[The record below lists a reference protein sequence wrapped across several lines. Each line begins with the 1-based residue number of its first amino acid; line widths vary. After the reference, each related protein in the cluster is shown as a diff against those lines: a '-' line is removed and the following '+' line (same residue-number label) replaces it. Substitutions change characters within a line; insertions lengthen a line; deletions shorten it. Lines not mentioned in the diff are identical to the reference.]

1 MNKKVYVSNIEY
13 FKKHQNFD
21 YKNSYAY
28 IMGKKNSIDIDK
40 ERMMIK
46 KIKKLFSKNEMKK
59 LLGITVISIIISLSE
74 VVGLSTIVPF
84 MAIVTNQSIIS
95 ENKYFK
101 LIYNFFNFENTKNF
115 IFYFGITII
124 IIFLIKNILNIF
136 FNYILVSFSRNSYYQ
151 FTCKLMENYLKYP
164 YQNFIK
170 KNSNDLMKNIT
181 TEANLLVILI
191 QNFLMMLSEIC
202 VVFFI
207 YLVML
212 YVDLKITLFVT
223 VFMGINILLI
233 KHLILNKTKKW
244 GIERSKA
251 IEEYYQIIGST
262 FGNYKFIKLQ
272 SNDEKIMNNFQN
284 SCNKYI
290 KVDKKYMSSQPVP
303 RLILEFLGFSIV
315 VVLIIFSVMMYDE
328 NGLAKIMPVIS
339 IFFIGLYRILPSVN
353 RIITYYQTIL
363 FYRKSLDI
371 IVDELESEV
380 ENIENQPIEF
390 NRNIELENI
399 YFEFEKG
406 KEVLKNINLNIF
418 KGEKLAFVGESGSG
432 KTTLV
437 DLITG
442 LYKPKNGNVYLDTV
456 KLEDKNIGYWRQNIG
471 YIPQEV
477 YLFDGTI
484 ADNVVFNREY
494 NEERLIESLKK
505 SRIWEFLKKKEGIK
519 TIVGDRGIMLSG
531 GQKQRIAIARAL
543 YDDPEV
549 LVLDEATSA
558 LDSETEEEIMKE
570 IYDVSKD
577 RTLIIVAHRLTTL
590 KDCDRIFVINNGEV
604 ERVVKSIEE
613 L

>member
-1 MNKKVYVSNIEY
+1 ML
-13 FKKHQNFD
+13 
-21 YKNSYAY
+21 
-28 IMGKKNSIDIDK
+28 
-40 ERMMIK
+40 K
-46 KIKKLFSKNEMKK
+46 KIKKLFSKNEIKK
-59 LLGITVISIIISLSE
+59 LIGITIFSIIISLSE

-84 MAIVTNQSIIS
+84 MAMVTNQNIIF
-95 ENKYFK
+95 ENKYLK
-101 LIYNFFNFENTKNF
+101 LPYKFLNFENTKNF

-136 FNYILVSFSRNSYYQ
+136 FNYILVSFSQNSYYQ

-164 YQNFIK
+164 YQNFVK

-181 TEANLLVILI
+181 SEANMLVNLI
-191 QNFLMMLSEIC
+191 QSLLMLISEIC
-202 VVFFI
+202 IVFFI

-223 VFMGINILLI
+223 VFMGVNILLI
-233 KHLILNKTKKW
+233 KCLILNKTKKW
-244 GIERSKA
+244 GTERSKA

-272 SNDEKIMNNFQN
+272 SNDKKIMNNFQN

-290 KVDKKYMSSQPVP
+290 KVDKKYMSSQPIP

-315 VVLIIFSVMMYDE
+315 VGLIIFSVMMYDE

-353 RIITYYQTIL
+353 RCIYYYQTIL

-390 NRNIELENI
+390 NKKIELKNI
-399 YFEFEKG
+399 WFEFEKG

-418 KGEKLAFVGESGSG
+418 KGEKVAFVGESGSG

-442 LYKPKNGNVYLDTV
+442 LYKPKSGKVYLDDI
-456 KLEDKNIGYWRQNIG
+456 KLEDKNIGYWRQSIG

-484 ADNVVFNREY
+484 ADNVIFDREY
-494 NEERLIESLKK
+494 NEKKLIESLKK
-505 SRIWEFLKKKEGIK
+505 ARIWEFLKKKEGIK

-543 YDDPEV
+543 YDNPEV

-558 LDSETEEEIMKE
+558 LDNETEEEIMKE

-590 KDCDRIFVINNGEV
+590 KDCDRIFVISNGEV
-604 ERVVKSIEE
+604 ERIVKSVEE

>member
-1 MNKKVYVSNIEY
+1 M
-13 FKKHQNFD
+13 F
-21 YKNSYAY
+21 
-28 IMGKKNSIDIDK
+28 
-40 ERMMIK
+40 K
-46 KIKKLFSKNEMKK
+46 KIKKLFSKEEIKK
-59 LLGITVISIIISLSE
+59 LLGITVFSIIISLSE

-84 MAIVTNQSIIS
+84 MAMVTNQNIIF
-95 ENKYFK
+95 ENRYLK
-101 LIYNFFNFENTKNF
+101 LIYNFFNFESTKNF
-115 IFYFGITII
+115 IFYFGITIV

-136 FNYILVSFSRNSYYQ
+136 FNYVLVSFTRNNYYK
-151 FTCKLMENYLKYP
+151 FTNRLMNNYLKYP
-164 YQNFIK
+164 YQNFVK

-181 TEANLLVILI
+181 TETNMLVNLI
-191 QNFLMMLSEIC
+191 QSLLMLISEIC
-202 VVFFI
+202 IAFFI

-212 YVDLKITLFVT
+212 YVCLKITLFVT
-223 VFMGINILLI
+223 VFMGENIFHI
-233 KHLILNKTKKW
+233 RNLILNKTKKW
-244 GIERSKA
+244 GVERSKA

-315 VVLIIFSVMMYDE
+315 VVLIIFSVMIYDE
-328 NGLAKIMPVIS
+328 NGLAKIMPIIS

-353 RIITYYQTIL
+353 RIINNYQTIL
-363 FYRKSLDI
+363 FYRKSLDTV
-371 IVDELESEV
+371 VDELESEI
-380 ENIENQPIEF
+380 ENIENNSIEF
-390 NRNIELENI
+390 NKKIELKDI
-399 YFEFEKG
+399 CFEFEKG

-418 KGEKLAFVGESGSG
+418 KGEKVAFVGESGSG

-442 LYKPKNGNVYLDTV
+442 LYKPKNGNVYLDDI
-456 KLEDKNIGYWRQNIG
+456 KLEDKNIGYWRQSIG

-505 SRIWEFLKKKEGIK
+505 ARIWEFLKKKEGIK
-519 TIVGDRGIMLSG
+519 TIVGDRGIILSG

-543 YDDPEV
+543 YDNPEV

-558 LDSETEEEIMKE
+558 LDNETEEEIMKE
-570 IYDVSKD
+570 IYNVSKD

-604 ERVVKSIEE
+604 ERMVKSVDE

>member
-1 MNKKVYVSNIEY
+1 MLKKL
-13 FKKHQNFD
+13 
-21 YKNSYAY
+21 
-28 IMGKKNSIDIDK
+28 
-40 ERMMIK
+40 R
-46 KIKKLFSKNEMKK
+46 KLFSRNEIKK
-59 LLGITVISIIISLSE
+59 LLGITVFSIIISLSE
-74 VVGLSTIVPF
+74 VVGLSTVVPF
-84 MAIVTNQSIIS
+84 MAMVTNQNIIF
-95 ENKYFK
+95 ENKYLK
-101 LIYNFFNFENTKNF
+101 LIYNFFNFESTKNF
-115 IFYFGITII
+115 IFYFGIIII

-181 TEANLLVILI
+181 TEANFLVALI

-223 VFMGINILLI
+223 VFMGINIFLI
-233 KHLILNKTKKW
+233 KYLILNKIKKW
-244 GIERSKA
+244 GVERSKS
-251 IEEYYQIIGST
+251 IEKYYQIIGST

-290 KVDKKYMSSQPVP
+290 KVDKKYMSSQPIP

-315 VVLIIFSVMMYDE
+315 VILIIFSVMMYDE

-353 RIITYYQTIL
+353 RIINNYQTIL
-363 FYRKSLDI
+363 FYRKSLDT

-380 ENIENQPIEF
+380 ENIENNSIEF
-390 NRNIELENI
+390 NKKIELKDI
-399 YFEFEKG
+399 CFEFEEG
-406 KEVLKNINLNIF
+406 KEVLKNISLSIF
-418 KGEKLAFVGESGSG
+418 KGEKVAFVGESGSG

-442 LYKPKNGNVYLDTV
+442 LYKPKNGSIYLDNI
-456 KLEDKNIGYWRQNIG
+456 KLEDKNIGYWRQSIG

-494 NEERLIESLKK
+494 NEEKLIESLKK
-505 SRIWEFLKKKEGIK
+505 ARIWEFLNKKEGIK

-543 YDDPEV
+543 YDDPDI

-558 LDSETEEEIMKE
+558 LDNETEEEIMKE

-577 RTLIIVAHRLTTL
+577 RTLIIIAHRLTTL
-590 KDCDRIFVINNGEV
+590 KDCDRIFVINNGGI
-604 ERVVKSIEE
+604 ERIVKSVKE

>member
-1 MNKKVYVSNIEY
+1 
-13 FKKHQNFD
+13 
-21 YKNSYAY
+21 
-28 IMGKKNSIDIDK
+28 
-40 ERMMIK
+40 MIK

-59 LLGITVISIIISLSE
+59 LLGITVFSIIISLSE

-84 MAIVTNQSIIS
+84 MAMVTNRNIIF
-95 ENKYFK
+95 ENKYLK
-101 LIYNFFNFENTKNF
+101 VIYTFFNFESTKNF
-115 IFYFGITII
+115 IFYFGITIV
-124 IIFLIKNILNIF
+124 IIFLLKNILNIF

-151 FTCKLMENYLKYP
+151 FTCKMMENYLKYP
-164 YQNFIK
+164 YQNFVK

-212 YVDLKITLFVT
+212 YVDSKITLFVT

-233 KHLILNKTKKW
+233 KYLILNKTKKW
-244 GIERSKA
+244 GVERSKA

-272 SNDEKIMNNFQN
+272 SDDEKIMNNFQD

-315 VVLIIFSVMMYDE
+315 VVLIVFSVMMYDE

-353 RIITYYQTIL
+353 RIINNYQTIL
-363 FYRKSLDI
+363 FYRKSLDTV
-371 IVDELESEV
+371 VDELESEI
-380 ENIENQPIEF
+380 ENIENNPIEF
-390 NRNIELENI
+390 NKKIELKNI
-399 YFEFEKG
+399 CFEFEKG
-406 KEVLKNINLNIF
+406 KEVLRNISLNIF
-418 KGEKLAFVGESGSG
+418 KGEKVAFVGESGSG

-442 LYKPKNGNVYLDTV
+442 LYKPKNGSMYLDNI
-456 KLEDKNIGYWRQNIG
+456 KLADKNIGYWRQNIG

-484 ADNVVFNREY
+484 EDNVVFNREY
-494 NEERLIESLKK
+494 SEDKLIESLKK
-505 SRIWEFLKKKEGIK
+505 AKIWEFLKRKEGIK

-543 YDDPEV
+543 YDNPEV

-558 LDSETEEEIMKE
+558 LDNETEEEIMKE

-590 KDCDRIFVINNGEV
+590 KDCDRIFVISNGEV
-604 ERVVKSIEE
+604 ERIVKSVEE

>member
-1 MNKKVYVSNIEY
+1 MK
-13 FKKHQNFD
+13 
-21 YKNSYAY
+21 YKL
-28 IMGKKNSIDIDK
+28 
-40 ERMMIK
+40 IK
-46 KIKKLFSKNEMKK
+46 QLEKLFSKNEMKK
-59 LLGITVISIIISLSE
+59 LLGITVFSIIISLSE

-84 MAIVTNQSIIS
+84 MAMVINQNIIF
-95 ENKYFK
+95 ENRYLK
-101 LIYNFFNFENTKNF
+101 LIYNFFSFENTKNF
-115 IFYFGITII
+115 IIYFGITIV

-136 FNYILVSFSRNSYYQ
+136 FNCILVSFSRNSYYQ

-181 TEANLLVILI
+181 TEANMLVTLI
-191 QNFLMMLSEIC
+191 QNLLMLISEVC

-233 KHLILNKTKKW
+233 KYLILNKTKKW
-244 GIERSKA
+244 GVERSKA
-251 IEEYYQIIGST
+251 IEEYYKIIGST

-272 SNDEKIMNNFQN
+272 SNDDKIMNNFQN

-315 VVLIIFSVMMYDE
+315 VVLIIFSVMIYDE

-353 RIITYYQTIL
+353 RIIMYYQTIL
-363 FYRKSLDI
+363 FYRKSLDTV
-371 IVDELESEV
+371 VDELESEI
-380 ENIENQPIEF
+380 ENIENNPIEF
-390 NRNIELENI
+390 KRNIELKNI
-399 YFEFEKG
+399 CFEFEKG
-406 KEVLKNINLNIF
+406 KEVLRNINLNIF
-418 KGEKLAFVGESGSG
+418 KGEKIAFVGESGSG

-442 LYKPKNGNVYLDTV
+442 LYKPKNGNVYLDDI
-456 KLEDKNIGYWRQNIG
+456 KLEDKNIGYLRQSIG

-484 ADNVVFNREY
+484 EDNVVFNREY
-494 NEERLIESLKK
+494 DEEKLIESLKK
-505 SRIWEFLKKKEGIK
+505 ARIWEFLKKKEGIK

-543 YDDPEV
+543 YDNPEV

-558 LDSETEEEIMKE
+558 LDNETEEGIMKE

-590 KDCDRIFVINNGEV
+590 KECDRIFVISNGEV
-604 ERVVKSIEE
+604 ERIVKSLKE

>member
-1 MNKKVYVSNIEY
+1 ML
-13 FKKHQNFD
+13 
-21 YKNSYAY
+21 
-28 IMGKKNSIDIDK
+28 
-40 ERMMIK
+40 K
-46 KIKKLFSKNEMKK
+46 KIKKLFTKNEMKK
-59 LLGITVISIIISLSE
+59 LLGITVFSIIISLSE

-84 MAIVTNQSIIS
+84 MAMVTNQNIIF
-95 ENKYFK
+95 ENKYLK
-101 LIYNFFNFENTKNF
+101 LIYNFFRFESTKNF
-115 IFYFGITII
+115 IFYFGITIV
-124 IIFLIKNILNIF
+124 IIFLLKNILNIF
-136 FNYILVSFSRNSYYQ
+136 FYYILVSFSRNSYYQ

-164 YQNFIK
+164 YQNFVK
-170 KNSNDLMKNIT
+170 KNSNDLIKNIT
-181 TEANLLVILI
+181 TEANLLVLLV

-233 KHLILNKTKKW
+233 KYLILNKTKKW

-303 RLILEFLGFSIV
+303 RLILEFFGFSIV

-353 RIITYYQTIL
+353 RIIMYYQTIL

-380 ENIENQPIEF
+380 ENIENNPIEF
-390 NRNIELENI
+390 NKKIKFKNIC
-399 YFEFEKG
+399 FEFEKE

-418 KGEKLAFVGESGSG
+418 KGEKVAFVGESGSG

-442 LYKPKNGNVYLDTV
+442 LYKPKNGDVYLDDI
-456 KLEDKNIGYWRQNIG
+456 KLEDKNISYWRQSIG

-494 NEERLIESLKK
+494 NEEKLIESLKK
-505 SRIWEFLKKKEGIK
+505 ARIWEFLKKKEGIE

-570 IYDVSKD
+570 IYDVSED

-604 ERVVKSIEE
+604 ERIVKSVEE

>member
-1 MNKKVYVSNIEY
+1 M
-13 FKKHQNFD
+13 F
-21 YKNSYAY
+21 
-28 IMGKKNSIDIDK
+28 
-40 ERMMIK
+40 K
-46 KIKKLFSKNEMKK
+46 KIKKLFSKEEIKK
-59 LLGITVISIIISLSE
+59 LLGITVFSIIISLSE

-84 MAIVTNQSIIS
+84 MAMVTNQNIIF
-95 ENKYFK
+95 ENKYLK
-101 LIYNFFNFENTKNF
+101 VIYNFFNFESTKNF
-115 IFYFGITII
+115 IFYFGITIV

-136 FNYILVSFSRNSYYQ
+136 FNYVLVSFTRNNYYK
-151 FTCKLMENYLKYP
+151 FTNRLMNNYLKYS
-164 YQNFIK
+164 YQNFVK
-170 KNSNDLMKNIT
+170 KNSNDLIKNIT
-181 TEANLLVILI
+181 IEANWVVVLI
-191 QNFLMMLSEIC
+191 QNCLMMVSEIC
-202 VVFFI
+202 VVVFI
-207 YLVML
+207 YIVML
-212 YVDLKITLFVT
+212 YVDLKITLFVSI
-223 VFMGINILLI
+223 FMGINILLI
-233 KHLILNKTKKW
+233 KYFLINKVKKW
-244 GIERSKA
+244 GKDRFDA
-251 IEEYYQIIGST
+251 TQEYYQIIGST

-272 SNDEKIMNNFQN
+272 SDDKSILNNFKT
-284 SCNKYI
+284 SCKKYTE
-290 KVDKKYMSSQPVP
+290 VDKKYTFVQPVP

-339 IFFIGLYRILPSVN
+339 VFFIGLYRILPSVN
-353 RIITYYQTIL
+353 RIINYYQVVV
-363 FYRKSLDI
+363 FYKKSLDI
-371 IVDELESEV
+371 IAEELESEV
-380 ENIENQPIEF
+380 ENIENNPIEL
-390 NRNIELENI
+390 NKKIELKNI
-399 YFEFEKG
+399 CFEFEEG

-418 KGEKLAFVGESGSG
+418 KGEKVAFVGESGSG

-442 LYKPKNGNVYLDTV
+442 LYKPKNGNIYLDNI
-456 KLEDKNIGYWRQNIG
+456 KLEDKNIGYWRQSIG

-505 SRIWEFLKKKEGIK
+505 ARIWEFLKKKEGIK

-543 YDDPEV
+543 YDNPEV

-590 KDCDRIFVINNGEV
+590 KDCDRIFVINNGGI
-604 ERVVKSIEE
+604 ERIVKSVKE

>member
-1 MNKKVYVSNIEY
+1 M
-13 FKKHQNFD
+13 F
-21 YKNSYAY
+21 
-28 IMGKKNSIDIDK
+28 
-40 ERMMIK
+40 K
-46 KIKKLFSKNEMKK
+46 KIKKLFSKNEIKK
-59 LLGITVISIIISLSE
+59 LLGITVFSIIISLSE

-84 MAIVTNQSIIS
+84 MAMVTNQNIIF
-95 ENKYFK
+95 ENKYLK
-101 LIYNFFNFENTKNF
+101 LIYNFFSFESTKNF
-115 IFYFGITII
+115 IFYFGITIV

-164 YQNFIK
+164 YQNFVK
-170 KNSNDLMKNIT
+170 KNSNNLMKNIT
-181 TEANLLVILI
+181 SEVNMLVNLI
-191 QNFLMMLSEIC
+191 QSLLMLISEIC
-202 VVFFI
+202 IVFFI

-212 YVDLKITLFVT
+212 YVDLKITLFVSI
-223 VFMGINILLI
+223 FMGVNILLI

-244 GIERSKA
+244 GVERSKA

-272 SNDEKIMNNFQN
+272 SKDEKIMNNFQN

-290 KVDKKYMSSQPVP
+290 KVDKKYMSSQPIP

-353 RIITYYQTIL
+353 RIINNYQTIL

-371 IVDELESEV
+371 IVDELESKV
-380 ENIENQPIEF
+380 ENIENNSIEF
-390 NRNIELENI
+390 NKKIELKNI
-399 YFEFEKG
+399 FFEFAKE

-418 KGEKLAFVGESGSG
+418 KGEKVAFVGESGSG

-442 LYKPKNGNVYLDTV
+442 LYKPKNGNIYLDNI
-456 KLEDKNIGYWRQNIG
+456 KLEDKNIGYWRQSIG

-494 NEERLIESLKK
+494 NEERLLNSLKK
-505 SRIWEFLKKKEGIK
+505 ARIWEFLKKKEGIK

-543 YDDPEV
+543 YDNPEV

-558 LDSETEEEIMKE
+558 LDNETEEEIMKE
-570 IYDVSKD
+570 IYNVSKD

-590 KDCDRIFVINNGEV
+590 KDCDRIFVINNGEI
-604 ERVVKSIEE
+604 EKIVKSVEE

>member
-1 MNKKVYVSNIEY
+1 MN
-13 FKKHQNFD
+13 
-21 YKNSYAY
+21 
-28 IMGKKNSIDIDK
+28 
-40 ERMMIK
+40 
-46 KIKKLFSKNEMKK
+46 
-59 LLGITVISIIISLSE
+59 
-74 VVGLSTIVPF
+74 
-84 MAIVTNQSIIS
+84 
-95 ENKYFK
+95 
-101 LIYNFFNFENTKNF
+101 
-115 IFYFGITII
+115 
-124 IIFLIKNILNIF
+124 
-136 FNYILVSFSRNSYYQ
+136 
-151 FTCKLMENYLKYP
+151 NYLKYS
-164 YQNFIK
+164 YQNFVK
-170 KNSNDLMKNIT
+170 KNSNDLIKNIT
-181 TEANLLVILI
+181 IEANWVVVLI
-191 QNFLMMLSEIC
+191 QNCLMMVSEIC
-202 VVFFI
+202 VVVFI
-207 YLVML
+207 YIVML
-212 YVDLKITLFVT
+212 YVDLKITLFVSI
-223 VFMGINILLI
+223 FMGINILLI
-233 KHLILNKTKKW
+233 KYFLINKVKKW
-244 GIERSKA
+244 GKDRFDA
-251 IEEYYQIIGST
+251 TQEYYQIIGST

-272 SNDEKIMNNFQN
+272 SDDKSILNNFKT
-284 SCNKYI
+284 SCKKYTE
-290 KVDKKYMSSQPVP
+290 VDKKYTFVQPVP

-339 IFFIGLYRILPSVN
+339 VFFIGLYRILPSVN
-353 RIITYYQTIL
+353 RIINYYQVVV
-363 FYRKSLDI
+363 FYKKSLDI
-371 IVDELESEV
+371 IAEELESEV
-380 ENIENQPIEF
+380 ENIENNPIEL
-390 NRNIELENI
+390 NKKIELKNI
-399 YFEFEKG
+399 CFEFEEG

-418 KGEKLAFVGESGSG
+418 KGEKVAFVGESGSG

-442 LYKPKNGNVYLDTV
+442 LYKPKNGNIYLDNI
-456 KLEDKNIGYWRQNIG
+456 KLEDKNIGYWRQSIG

-505 SRIWEFLKKKEGIK
+505 ARIWEFLNKKEGIK

-590 KDCDRIFVINNGEV
+590 KDCDRIFVINNGGI
-604 ERVVKSIEE
+604 ERIVKSVKE

>member
-1 MNKKVYVSNIEY
+1 ML
-13 FKKHQNFD
+13 
-21 YKNSYAY
+21 
-28 IMGKKNSIDIDK
+28 
-40 ERMMIK
+40 K
-46 KIKKLFSKNEMKK
+46 KIKKLFSKNEIKK
-59 LLGITVISIIISLSE
+59 LLGITVFSIIISLSE

-84 MAIVTNQSIIS
+84 MAMVTNQNIIF
-95 ENKYFK
+95 ENKYLK
-101 LIYNFFNFENTKNF
+101 LIYNFFSFESTKNF
-115 IFYFGITII
+115 IFYFGITIV

-136 FNYILVSFSRNSYYQ
+136 FNYVLVSFTRNNYYK
-151 FTCKLMENYLKYP
+151 FTNRLMNNYLKYP
-164 YQNFIK
+164 YQNFVK

-212 YVDLKITLFVT
+212 YVNLKITLFVT
-223 VFMGINILLI
+223 LFMGLNILLI
-233 KHLILNKTKKW
+233 KYLILNKTKKW
-244 GIERSKA
+244 GTERSKA

-272 SNDEKIMNNFQN
+272 SNDEKIINNFQN

-290 KVDKKYMSSQPVP
+290 KVDKKYMSSQPIP

-315 VVLIIFSVMMYDE
+315 VILIIFSVMMYDE

-353 RIITYYQTIL
+353 RIITYYQGIL
-363 FYRKSLDI
+363 FYRKSLDT
-371 IVDELESEV
+371 IVDELESEI
-380 ENIENQPIEF
+380 ENIENNPIEF
-390 NRNIELENI
+390 NKKIELKDI
-399 YFEFEKG
+399 CFEFEKG

-418 KGEKLAFVGESGSG
+418 KGEKVAFVGESGSG

-442 LYKPKNGNVYLDTV
+442 LYKPKNGNIYLDDI
-456 KLEDKNIGYWRQNIG
+456 KLEDKNIGYWRNSIG

-505 SRIWEFLKKKEGIK
+505 ARIWEFLKKKEGIK

-543 YDDPEV
+543 YDNPDI

-558 LDSETEEEIMKE
+558 LDNETEEEIMKE

-577 RTLIIVAHRLTTL
+577 RTLIIIAHRLTTL
-590 KDCDRIFVINNGEV
+590 KDCNRIFVINNGEI
-604 ERVVKSIEE
+604 ERTIKSVEE

>member
-1 MNKKVYVSNIEY
+1 M
-13 FKKHQNFD
+13 F
-21 YKNSYAY
+21 
-28 IMGKKNSIDIDK
+28 
-40 ERMMIK
+40 K
-46 KIKKLFSKNEMKK
+46 KIKNFFSKEEIKK
-59 LLGITVISIIISLSE
+59 LIGITVFSIIISLSE

-84 MAIVTNQSIIS
+84 MAMVTNQNIIF
-95 ENKYFK
+95 ENKYLK
-101 LIYNFFNFENTKNF
+101 VIYSFFNFESTKNF
-115 IFYFGITII
+115 IFYFGIAII

-136 FNYILVSFSRNSYYQ
+136 FNYILVSFSRNLYYQ
-151 FTCKLMENYLKYP
+151 FTCKLMKNYLKYP

-212 YVDLKITLFVT
+212 YVDSKITLFVT

-233 KHLILNKTKKW
+233 KYLILNKTKKW
-244 GIERSKA
+244 GTERSKA

-272 SNDEKIMNNFQN
+272 SNNEKIMNNFQN

-315 VVLIIFSVMMYDE
+315 VVLIVFSVMMYDE

-353 RIITYYQTIL
+353 RIINNYQTIL
-363 FYRKSLDI
+363 FYRKSLDTV
-371 IVDELESEV
+371 VDELESEI
-380 ENIENQPIEF
+380 ENIENNPIEF
-390 NRNIELENI
+390 NKKIELKNI
-399 YFEFEKG
+399 CFEFEKG

-418 KGEKLAFVGESGSG
+418 KGEKVAFVGESGSG

-442 LYKPKNGNVYLDTV
+442 LYKPKNGSMYLDNI
-456 KLEDKNIGYWRQNIG
+456 KLEDKNIGYWKQSIG

-484 ADNVVFNREY
+484 EDNVVFNREY
-494 NEERLIESLKK
+494 SEDKLIESLKK
-505 SRIWEFLKKKEGIK
+505 AKIWEFLKRKEGIK

-543 YDDPEV
+543 YDNPEV

-558 LDSETEEEIMKE
+558 LDNETEEEIMKE

-590 KDCDRIFVINNGEV
+590 KDCDRIFVISNGEV
-604 ERVVKSIEE
+604 ERIVKSVEE

>member
-1 MNKKVYVSNIEY
+1 MHK
-13 FKKHQNFD
+13 
-21 YKNSYAY
+21 
-28 IMGKKNSIDIDK
+28 
-40 ERMMIK
+40 R
-46 KIKKLFSKNEMKK
+46 IKKLFSKNEMKK
-59 LLGITVISIIISLSE
+59 LLGIAIFSIIISLNE

-84 MAIVTNQSIIS
+84 MAMVTNQSIIF
-95 ENKYFK
+95 ENKYLK
-101 LIYNFFNFENTKNF
+101 LIYNFFNFESTKNF
-115 IFYFGITII
+115 IFYFGIII
-124 IIFLIKNILNIF
+124 VIIFLIKNILNIF
-136 FNYILVSFSRNSYYQ
+136 FNYILVSFSQNSYYQ

-164 YQNFIK
+164 YQNFVK

-202 VVFFI
+202 VVIFI

-223 VFMGINILLI
+223 IFMGINIFLI
-233 KHLILNKTKKW
+233 KYLILNKTKKW

-251 IEEYYQIIGST
+251 IEEYYQIVGST

-272 SNDEKIMNNFQN
+272 SNDEKIINNFKD
-284 SCNKYI
+284 SCNNYI
-290 KVDKKYMSSQPVP
+290 KVNKKYMSSQPIP

-315 VVLIIFSVMMYDE
+315 VGLIIFSVMMYDE
-328 NGLAKIMPVIS
+328 NGLAKIMPIIS
-339 IFFIGLYRILPSVN
+339 MFFIGLYRILPSVN
-353 RIITYYQTIL
+353 RIIMYYQAIL

-371 IVDELESEV
+371 IVDELESKV
-380 ENIENQPIEF
+380 ENIEKNSIEF
-390 NRNIELENI
+390 NKNIELKNI
-399 YFEFEKG
+399 CFEFEKG
-406 KEVLKNINLNIF
+406 KEVLKNIKLNII
-418 KGEKLAFVGESGSG
+418 KGEKVAFVGESGSG

-442 LYKPKNGNVYLDTV
+442 LYKPKSGNIHLDDI
-456 KLEDKNIGYWRQNIG
+456 KLEDKNIGYWRQSIG

-494 NEERLIESLKK
+494 NEEKLIESLKK
-505 SRIWEFLKKKEGIK
+505 ARIWEFLKKKEGIK

-543 YDDPEV
+543 YDEPEV

-558 LDSETEEEIMKE
+558 LDNETEEEIMKE

-590 KDCDRIFVINNGEV
+590 KDCNRIFVINNGEV
-604 ERVVKSIEE
+604 ERIVKSVEE

>member
-1 MNKKVYVSNIEY
+1 MFE
-13 FKKHQNFD
+13 
-21 YKNSYAY
+21 
-28 IMGKKNSIDIDK
+28 
-40 ERMMIK
+40 
-46 KIKKLFSKNEMKK
+46 KIKKLFSKNEIKK
-59 LLGITVISIIISLSE
+59 LFGITAFSIVISLSE
-74 VVGLSTIVPF
+74 VIGLSIIIPF
-84 MAIVTNQSIIS
+84 MAMVTNQNIIF
-95 ENKYFK
+95 ENKYLK
-101 LIYNFFNFENTKNF
+101 LIYNFFRFENIKNF
-115 IFYFGITII
+115 ILYFGIII
-124 IIFLIKNILNIF
+124 VIIFLIKNILNIL

-151 FTCKLMENYLKYP
+151 FTCKLMKNYLKYP

-181 TEANLLVILI
+181 TEANLLVILV

-233 KHLILNKTKKW
+233 KYLILNKTKKW

-272 SNDEKIMNNFQN
+272 SNDKKIMTNFQEA
-284 SCNKYI
+284 CNKYVR
-290 KVDKKYMSSQPVP
+290 VDKKYMSSQPVP

-315 VVLIIFSVMMYDE
+315 ITLIIFSVMMYDE

-353 RIITYYQTIL
+353 RIIMYYQTIL
-363 FYRKSLDI
+363 YYKKSLDMI
-371 IVDELESEV
+371 DDELENEI
-380 ENIENQPIEF
+380 ENIGIDPIEF
-390 NRNIELENI
+390 NKNIELKSI
-399 YFEFEKG
+399 RFEFEEG
-406 KEVLKNINLNIF
+406 KEVLKNINLNVF
-418 KGEKLAFVGESGSG
+418 KGEKVAFVGESGSG

-442 LYKPKNGNVYLDTV
+442 LYKSKSGNIYLDNI
-456 KLEDKNIGYWRQNIG
+456 KLEDKNIGYWRKSIG

-494 NEERLIESLKK
+494 NEEKLIEALKK
-505 SRIWEFLKKKEGIK
+505 ARIWEMLKKKEGIK

-543 YDDPEV
+543 YDEPEI

-558 LDSETEEEIMKE
+558 LDSEIEEEIMKE
-570 IYDVSKD
+570 IYVVSEG

-590 KDCDRIFVINNGEV
+590 RDCDRIFVINNGEI
-604 ERVVKSIEE
+604 ERIVKSVEE

>member
-1 MNKKVYVSNIEY
+1 ML
-13 FKKHQNFD
+13 
-21 YKNSYAY
+21 
-28 IMGKKNSIDIDK
+28 
-40 ERMMIK
+40 K

-59 LLGITVISIIISLSE
+59 LLGITVFSIIISLSE

-84 MAIVTNQSIIS
+84 MAMVTNQNIIF
-95 ENKYFK
+95 ENKYLK
-101 LIYNFFNFENTKNF
+101 VMYNFFYFESTKNF

-164 YQNFIK
+164 YQNFVK
-170 KNSNDLMKNIT
+170 KNSNNLMKNIT
-181 TEANLLVILI
+181 SEANMLVALI
-191 QNFLMMLSEIC
+191 QSLLMLISEVC

-233 KHLILNKTKKW
+233 KYLILNKTKKW
-244 GIERSKA
+244 GVERSKA

-272 SNDEKIMNNFQN
+272 SDDEKIMNNFQN

-353 RIITYYQTIL
+353 RIINNYQTIL
-363 FYRKSLDI
+363 FYRKSLDTV
-371 IVDELESEV
+371 VDELESEI
-380 ENIENQPIEF
+380 ENIENNPIEF
-390 NRNIELENI
+390 NKKIELKTI
-399 YFEFEKG
+399 CFEFEKG
-406 KEVLKNINLNIF
+406 KEVLRNISLNIF
-418 KGEKLAFVGESGSG
+418 KGEKVAFVGESGSG

-442 LYKPKNGNVYLDTV
+442 LYKPKNGSMYLDNI
-456 KLEDKNIGYWRQNIG
+456 KLEDKNIGYWRQSIG

-484 ADNVVFNREY
+484 EDNVVFNREY
-494 NEERLIESLKK
+494 SEDKLIESLKK
-505 SRIWEFLKKKEGIK
+505 AKIWEFLKRKEGIK

-543 YDDPEV
+543 YDNPEV

-604 ERVVKSIEE
+604 ERIVKSVEE

>member
-1 MNKKVYVSNIEY
+1 MK
-13 FKKHQNFD
+13 
-21 YKNSYAY
+21 YKL
-28 IMGKKNSIDIDK
+28 IKQL
-40 ERMMIK
+40 ER
-46 KIKKLFSKNEMKK
+46 LFSKKEIKK
-59 LLGITVISIIISLSE
+59 LLGITVFSIIISLSE
-74 VVGLSTIVPF
+74 VVGLSIIVPF
-84 MAIVTNQSIIS
+84 MAMVTNQSIIF
-95 ENKYFK
+95 ENRYLK
-101 LIYNFFNFENTKNF
+101 LIYNFFNFESTKNF
-115 IFYFGITII
+115 IFYFGITIV
-124 IIFLIKNILNIF
+124 IIFLIKNVLNIF
-136 FNYILVSFSRNSYYQ
+136 FNYILVSFSRNSYHQ
-151 FTCKLMENYLKYP
+151 FTCKLMKNYLKYP

-191 QNFLMMLSEIC
+191 QYFLMMLSEIC

-212 YVDLKITLFVT
+212 YVDFKITLFVT

-233 KHLILNKTKKW
+233 KYLILNKTKKW
-244 GIERSKA
+244 GVERSKA

-272 SNDEKIMNNFQN
+272 SNDKKIMNNFQN

-290 KVDKKYMSSQPVP
+290 KVDKKYMSSQPIP
-303 RLILEFLGFSIV
+303 RLILELLGFSIV
-315 VVLIIFSVMMYDE
+315 VVLIIFSVMVYDE

-380 ENIENQPIEF
+380 ENIENNSIEF
-390 NRNIELENI
+390 NKKIELKNI
-399 YFEFEKG
+399 SFEFEEG
-406 KEVLKNINLNIF
+406 KEVLKNVNLSIF
-418 KGEKLAFVGESGSG
+418 KGEKVAFVGESGSG

-442 LYKPKNGNVYLDTV
+442 LYKPKNGNIYLDNI
-456 KLEDKNIGYWRQNIG
+456 KLEDKNIGYWRQSIG

-505 SRIWEFLKKKEGIK
+505 ARIWEFLNKKEGIK

-577 RTLIIVAHRLTTL
+577 RTLIIIAHRLTTL
-590 KDCDRIFVINNGEV
+590 KDCDRIFVINNGEI
-604 ERVVKSIEE
+604 ERMIKSVGE

>member
-1 MNKKVYVSNIEY
+1 M
-13 FKKHQNFD
+13 F
-21 YKNSYAY
+21 
-28 IMGKKNSIDIDK
+28 
-40 ERMMIK
+40 K
-46 KIKKLFSKNEMKK
+46 KIKKLFSKEEIKK
-59 LLGITVISIIISLSE
+59 LIGITVFSIIISLSE

-84 MAIVTNQSIIS
+84 MAMVTNQNIIF
-95 ENKYFK
+95 ENKYLK
-101 LIYNFFNFENTKNF
+101 EIYDFFNFESTKNF
-115 IFYFGITII
+115 IFYFGITIV

-151 FTCKLMENYLKYP
+151 FTCKLMENYLKYT
-164 YQNFIK
+164 YQNFVK
-170 KNSNDLMKNIT
+170 KNSNDLIKNIT
-181 TEANLLVILI
+181 SEANMLVNLI
-191 QNFLMMLSEIC
+191 QSLLMLISEVC

-233 KHLILNKTKKW
+233 KYLILNKTKKW
-244 GIERSKA
+244 GAERSKA

-272 SNDEKIMNNFQN
+272 SSDEKIMNNFQN

-315 VVLIIFSVMMYDE
+315 VVLIIFSVMIYDE

-363 FYRKSLDI
+363 FYRNSLNI

-380 ENIENQPIEF
+380 ENIENQLIEF
-390 NRNIELENI
+390 NKKIELKDI
-399 YFEFEKG
+399 CFEFEKG
-406 KEVLKNINLNIF
+406 KKVLRNINLSIL
-418 KGEKLAFVGESGSG
+418 KGEKVAFVGESGSG

-442 LYKPKNGNVYLDTV
+442 LYKPKNGDVYLDDI
-456 KLEDKNIGYWRQNIG
+456 KLEDKNIGYWRKSIG

-484 ADNVVFNREY
+484 TENVVFNREY

-505 SRIWEFLKKKEGIK
+505 ARIWEFLKRKEGIK

-543 YDDPEV
+543 YDNPEV

-558 LDSETEEEIMKE
+558 LDNETEEEIMKE

-590 KDCDRIFVINNGEV
+590 KDCDRIFVISNGEV
-604 ERVVKSIEE
+604 ERIVKSVEE

>member
-1 MNKKVYVSNIEY
+1 M
-13 FKKHQNFD
+13 F
-21 YKNSYAY
+21 
-28 IMGKKNSIDIDK
+28 
-40 ERMMIK
+40 K
-46 KIKKLFSKNEMKK
+46 KIKKLFSKKEIKK
-59 LLGITVISIIISLSE
+59 LLGITVFLIIISLSE

-84 MAIVTNQSIIS
+84 MAMVTNQNIIF
-95 ENKYFK
+95 ENRYLK
-101 LIYNFFNFENTKNF
+101 LIYNFFNFESTKNF
-115 IFYFGITII
+115 IFYFGITIV
-124 IIFLIKNILNIF
+124 IIFLIKNLLNIF

-164 YQNFIK
+164 YQNFVK
-170 KNSNDLMKNIT
+170 KNSNNLMKNIT
-181 TEANLLVILI
+181 SEANMLVNLI
-191 QNFLMMLSEIC
+191 QSLLMLISEVC

-233 KHLILNKTKKW
+233 KYLILNKTKKW
-244 GIERSKA
+244 GVERSKA

-272 SNDEKIMNNFQN
+272 SDDGKIMNNFQD

-315 VVLIIFSVMMYDE
+315 VVLIVFSVMMYDE

-353 RIITYYQTIL
+353 RIINNYQTIL
-363 FYRKSLDI
+363 FYRKSLDTV
-371 IVDELESEV
+371 VDELESEI
-380 ENIENQPIEF
+380 ENIENNPIEF
-390 NRNIELENI
+390 NKKIELKNI
-399 YFEFEKG
+399 CFEFEKG
-406 KEVLKNINLNIF
+406 KEVLRNISLNIF
-418 KGEKLAFVGESGSG
+418 KGEKAAFVGESGSG

-442 LYKPKNGNVYLDTV
+442 LYKPKNGSMYLDNI
-456 KLEDKNIGYWRQNIG
+456 KLEDKNIGYWRQSIG

-484 ADNVVFNREY
+484 EDNVVFNREY
-494 NEERLIESLKK
+494 SENKLIESLKK
-505 SRIWEFLKKKEGIK
+505 AKIWEFLKRKEGIK

-543 YDDPEV
+543 YDNPEV

-558 LDSETEEEIMKE
+558 LDNETEEEIMKE

-590 KDCDRIFVINNGEV
+590 KDCDRIFVISNGEV
-604 ERVVKSIEE
+604 ERIVKSVEE

>member
-1 MNKKVYVSNIEY
+1 ML
-13 FKKHQNFD
+13 FKL
-21 YKNSYAY
+21 
-28 IMGKKNSIDIDK
+28 
-40 ERMMIK
+40 
-46 KIKKLFSKNEMKK
+46 KKLFSKNEIKK
-59 LLGITVISIIISLSE
+59 LLGITVFSIVISLSE
-74 VVGLSTIVPF
+74 VIGLSIIVPF
-84 MAIVTNQSIIS
+84 MAMVTNQNVIF
-95 ENKYFK
+95 ENKCLK
-101 LIYNFFNFENTKNF
+101 LIYIFFNFESTKNF

-124 IIFLIKNILNIF
+124 IIFLIKNLLNIF
-136 FNYILVSFSRNSYYQ
+136 FNYILVSFSRNSYYR

-191 QNFLMMLSEIC
+191 QDFLMMLSEIC

-212 YVDLKITLFVT
+212 YVDLKITLFIT
-223 VFMGINILLI
+223 AFMGINILLI
-233 KHLILNKTKKW
+233 KYLILNKTKKW
-244 GIERSKA
+244 GAERSKA

-272 SNDEKIMNNFQN
+272 SNDEKIINNFKN

-290 KVDKKYMSSQPVP
+290 KVDKKNMFSQPIP

-315 VVLIIFSVMMYDE
+315 IVLIIFSVMMYDE

-353 RIITYYQTIL
+353 RIIMYYQTIL
-363 FYRKSLDI
+363 FYRKSLDTV
-371 IVDELESEV
+371 VDELENEI
-380 ENIENQPIEF
+380 ENIENQLIEF
-390 NRNIELENI
+390 NKKIELKDI
-399 YFEFEKG
+399 CFEFEKG
-406 KEVLKNINLNIF
+406 KEVLKNINLSIF
-418 KGEKLAFVGESGSG
+418 KGEKVAFVGESGSG

-442 LYKPKNGNVYLDTV
+442 LYKPKNGNIYLDGI
-456 KLEDKNIGYWRQNIG
+456 KLEDKNIGYWRQSIG

-494 NEERLIESLKK
+494 DEERLIESLKK
-505 SRIWEFLKKKEGIK
+505 ARIWEFLKKKEGIK

-543 YDDPEV
+543 YDNPEV

-570 IYDVSKD
+570 IYDVSRD

-590 KDCDRIFVINNGEV
+590 KDCDRIFVISNGEV
-604 ERVVKSIEE
+604 ERIIKSVEE

>member
-1 MNKKVYVSNIEY
+1 ML
-13 FKKHQNFD
+13 
-21 YKNSYAY
+21 
-28 IMGKKNSIDIDK
+28 
-40 ERMMIK
+40 K

-59 LLGITVISIIISLSE
+59 LLGITVFSIIISLSE

-84 MAIVTNQSIIS
+84 MAMVTNQNIIF
-95 ENKYFK
+95 ENKYLK
-101 LIYNFFNFENTKNF
+101 VIYSFFNFESTKNF

-170 KNSNDLMKNIT
+170 KNSNDLIKNIT

-399 YFEFEKG
+399 CFEFEKG

-519 TIVGDRGIMLSG
+519 TVVGDRGIMLSG

-543 YDDPEV
+543 YDNPEV

-590 KDCDRIFVINNGEV
+590 KDCDRIFVISNGGI
-604 ERVVKSIEE
+604 ERIVKSVEE

>member
-1 MNKKVYVSNIEY
+1 M
-13 FKKHQNFD
+13 F
-21 YKNSYAY
+21 
-28 IMGKKNSIDIDK
+28 
-40 ERMMIK
+40 K
-46 KIKKLFSKNEMKK
+46 KIKKLFSKEEIKK
-59 LLGITVISIIISLSE
+59 LLGITVFSIIISLSE

-84 MAIVTNQSIIS
+84 MAMVTNQNIIF
-95 ENKYFK
+95 ENKYLK
-101 LIYNFFNFENTKNF
+101 VIYNFFNFESTKNF
-115 IFYFGITII
+115 IFYFGITIV

-136 FNYILVSFSRNSYYQ
+136 FNYVLVSFTRNNYYK
-151 FTCKLMENYLKYP
+151 FTNRLMNNYLKYP
-164 YQNFIK
+164 YQNFVK
-170 KNSNDLMKNIT
+170 KNSNDLIKNIT
-181 TEANLLVILI
+181 IEANWVVVLI
-191 QNFLMMLSEIC
+191 QNCLMMVSEIC
-202 VVFFI
+202 VVIFI
-207 YLVML
+207 YIVML
-212 YVDLKITLFVT
+212 YVDLKITLFVSI
-223 VFMGINILLI
+223 FMGINILLI
-233 KHLILNKTKKW
+233 KYFLINKVKKW
-244 GIERSKA
+244 GKDRFDA
-251 IEEYYQIIGST
+251 TQEYYQIIGST

-272 SNDEKIMNNFQN
+272 SDDKSILNNFKT
-284 SCNKYI
+284 SCKKYTE
-290 KVDKKYMSSQPVP
+290 VDKKYTFVQPVP

-315 VVLIIFSVMMYDE
+315 VGLIIFSVMMYDE

-339 IFFIGLYRILPSVN
+339 VFFIGLYRILPSAN
-353 RIITYYQTIL
+353 RIINYYQTVV
-363 FYRKSLDI
+363 FYKKALDI
-371 IVDELESEV
+371 IAEELESEI

-390 NRNIELENI
+390 NRNIELTNI
-399 YFEFEKG
+399 CFEFEKG

-418 KGEKLAFVGESGSG
+418 KGEKVAFVGESGSG

-442 LYKPKNGNVYLDTV
+442 LYKPKNGDVYLDDI
-456 KLEDKNIGYWRQNIG
+456 KLEDKNIGYWRQSIG

-494 NEERLIESLKK
+494 NEEKLIESLRKA
-505 SRIWEFLKKKEGIK
+505 RIWEFLKKKEGIK

-543 YDDPEV
+543 YDNPEV

-590 KDCDRIFVINNGEV
+590 KGCNRIFIISNGGI
-604 ERVVKSIEE
+604 ERIVKSVEE

>member
-1 MNKKVYVSNIEY
+1 ML
-13 FKKHQNFD
+13 
-21 YKNSYAY
+21 
-28 IMGKKNSIDIDK
+28 
-40 ERMMIK
+40 K
-46 KIKKLFSKNEMKK
+46 KIKKLFSKNK
-59 LLGITVISIIISLSE
+59 LKELLRITVFSIIISLSE

-84 MAIVTNQSIIS
+84 MAMVTNQNIIF
-95 ENKYFK
+95 ENKYLK
-101 LIYNFFNFENTKNF
+101 VIYSFFNFESTKNF
-115 IFYFGITII
+115 IFYFGITIV

-170 KNSNDLMKNIT
+170 KNLNNLMKNIT
-181 TEANLLVILI
+181 SEANMLVILI
-191 QNFLMMLSEIC
+191 QNLLMLISEVC

-223 VFMGINILLI
+223 VFMGMNIFLI
-233 KHLILNKTKKW
+233 KYLILNKTKKW
-244 GIERSKA
+244 GVERSKA

-284 SCNKYI
+284 SCNRYI
-290 KVDKKYMSSQPVP
+290 KVDKKHMSSQPVP

-353 RIITYYQTIL
+353 RIIMYYQTIL
-363 FYRKSLDI
+363 FYRKSLDT

-380 ENIENQPIEF
+380 ENIENNPIEF
-390 NRNIELENI
+390 NKRIELKDI
-399 YFEFEKG
+399 CFEFEKG
-406 KEVLKNINLNIF
+406 KEVLKNINLRIF
-418 KGEKLAFVGESGSG
+418 KGEKVAFVGESGSG

-442 LYKPKNGNVYLDTV
+442 LYKPKNGNVYLDDT
-456 KLEDKNIGYWRQNIG
+456 KLEDKNIGYWRQSIG

-505 SRIWEFLKKKEGIK
+505 ARIWEFLKRKEGIK
-519 TIVGDRGIMLSG
+519 TIVED
-531 GQKQRIAIARAL
+531 
-543 YDDPEV
+543 
-549 LVLDEATSA
+549 
-558 LDSETEEEIMKE
+558 
-570 IYDVSKD
+570 
-577 RTLIIVAHRLTTL
+577 
-590 KDCDRIFVINNGEV
+590 
-604 ERVVKSIEE
+604 
-613 L
+613 

>member
-1 MNKKVYVSNIEY
+1 MLRKIRKIFS
-13 FKKHQNFD
+13 K
-21 YKNSYAY
+21 
-28 IMGKKNSIDIDK
+28 K
-40 ERMMIK
+40 ER
-46 KIKKLFSKNEMKK
+46 KK
-59 LLGITVISIIISLSE
+59 LLEIIIFSIIISLSE
-74 VVGLSTIVPF
+74 VVGLSIIIPF
-84 MAIVTNQSIIS
+84 MAMVTNQNIIF
-95 ENKYFK
+95 ENKYLK
-101 LIYNFFNFENTKNF
+101 LIYNFFNFGSTKNF
-115 IFYFGITII
+115 IFNFGVTII
-124 IIFLIKNILNIF
+124 IIFLLKNLLNIF
-136 FNYILVSFSRNSYYQ
+136 FNYMLVSFSRNSYYQ

-170 KNSNDLMKNIT
+170 KNSNNLMKNIT

-212 YVDLKITLFVT
+212 YINLKVTLFVT

-233 KHLILNKTKKW
+233 KYLILNKTKKW
-244 GIERSKA
+244 GVERSKA

-272 SNDEKIMNNFQN
+272 SNDKKIINNFQN

-290 KVDKKYMSSQPVP
+290 KVDKKYMTSQPVP

-315 VVLIIFSVMMYDE
+315 VVLIIFSVMLYDGD
-328 NGLAKIMPVIS
+328 GLAKIMPVIS

-353 RIITYYQTIL
+353 RCINYYQVIL
-363 FYRKSLDI
+363 FNRKSLDT
-371 IVDELESEV
+371 IVSELESEI
-380 ENIENQPIEF
+380 ENIENNPIEF
-390 NRNIELENI
+390 NRNIELKNI
-399 YFEFEKG
+399 CFEFERG
-406 KEVLKNINLNIF
+406 KEILKNINLSIF
-418 KGEKLAFVGESGSG
+418 KGEKVAFVGESGSG

-442 LYKPKNGNVYLDTV
+442 LYKPKNGNIYLDDI
-456 KLEDKNIGYWRQNIG
+456 KLEDKNIGYWRQSIG

-484 ADNVVFNREY
+484 SDNVVFNREY
-494 NEERLIESLKK
+494 NEERLIEALKK
-505 SRIWEFLKKKEGIK
+505 ARIWEFLKKKKGIK

-543 YDDPEV
+543 YDDPKV

-558 LDSETEEEIMKE
+558 LDNETEEEIMKE
-570 IYDVSKD
+570 IYDVSKG

-590 KDCDRIFVINNGEV
+590 KDCDKIFVIDNGEV
-604 ERVVKSIEE
+604 EKVVKSVEE

>member
-1 MNKKVYVSNIEY
+1 
-13 FKKHQNFD
+13 
-21 YKNSYAY
+21 
-28 IMGKKNSIDIDK
+28 
-40 ERMMIK
+40 
-46 KIKKLFSKNEMKK
+46 
-59 LLGITVISIIISLSE
+59 
-74 VVGLSTIVPF
+74 
-84 MAIVTNQSIIS
+84 
-95 ENKYFK
+95 
-101 LIYNFFNFENTKNF
+101 
-115 IFYFGITII
+115 
-124 IIFLIKNILNIF
+124 
-136 FNYILVSFSRNSYYQ
+136 
-151 FTCKLMENYLKYP
+151 
-164 YQNFIK
+164 
-170 KNSNDLMKNIT
+170 MKNIT
-181 TEANLLVILI
+181 TETNMLVNLI
-191 QNFLMMLSEIC
+191 QSLLMLISEIC
-202 VVFFI
+202 IAFFI

-223 VFMGINILLI
+223 VFMGANILLI
-233 KHLILNKTKKW
+233 KYLILNKTKKW
-244 GIERSKA
+244 GVERSKA

-315 VVLIIFSVMMYDE
+315 VVLIIFSVMIYDE
-328 NGLAKIMPVIS
+328 NGLAKIMPIIS

-353 RIITYYQTIL
+353 RIINNYQTIL
-363 FYRKSLDI
+363 FYRKSLDTV
-371 IVDELESEV
+371 VDELESEI
-380 ENIENQPIEF
+380 ENIENNSIEF
-390 NRNIELENI
+390 NKKIELKDI
-399 YFEFEKG
+399 CFEFEKG

-418 KGEKLAFVGESGSG
+418 KGEKVAFVGESGSG

-442 LYKPKNGNVYLDTV
+442 LYKPKNGNVYLDDI
-456 KLEDKNIGYWRQNIG
+456 KLEDKNIGYWRQSIG

-505 SRIWEFLKKKEGIK
+505 ARIWEFLKKKEGIK
-519 TIVGDRGIMLSG
+519 TIVGDRGIILSG

-543 YDDPEV
+543 YDNPEV

-558 LDSETEEEIMKE
+558 LDNETEEEIMKE
-570 IYDVSKD
+570 IYNVSKD

-604 ERVVKSIEE
+604 ERMVKSVDE

>member
-1 MNKKVYVSNIEY
+1 MLEK
-13 FKKHQNFD
+13 
-21 YKNSYAY
+21 
-28 IMGKKNSIDIDK
+28 M
-40 ERMMIK
+40 
-46 KIKKLFSKNEMKK
+46 KKLFSKNEMKK
-59 LLGITVISIIISLSE
+59 LLGITVFSIIISLSE

-84 MAIVTNQSIIS
+84 MAMVTNQNIIF
-95 ENKYFK
+95 ENKYLK
-101 LIYNFFNFENTKNF
+101 LIYNFFDFENIKNF
-115 IFYFGITII
+115 IFYFGVIII

-136 FNYILVSFSRNSYYQ
+136 FNYTLVSFSRNSYYQ

-181 TEANLLVILI
+181 TEANLLVALV

-212 YVDLKITLFVT
+212 YVDLKITLFVSI
-223 VFMGINILLI
+223 FMGINILLI
-233 KHLILNKTKKW
+233 KYLILNKTKKW
-244 GIERSKA
+244 GTGRSKA

-272 SNDEKIMNNFQN
+272 SNDEEIMNNFKI

-290 KVDKKYMSSQPVP
+290 KVDKKYMSSQPIP

-315 VVLIIFSVMMYDE
+315 VVLIIFSMMIYDE

-353 RIITYYQTIL
+353 RSIMYYQAIL
-363 FYRKSLDI
+363 FYRKSLDT
-371 IVDELESEV
+371 IVDELENEV
-380 ENIENQPIEF
+380 ENIENKPIQF
-390 NRNIELENI
+390 NNNIELKNMS
-399 YFEFEKG
+399 FEFEKG
-406 KEVLKNINLNIF
+406 KEVLKNINLSIF
-418 KGEKLAFVGESGSG
+418 KGEKVAFVGESGSG

-437 DLITG
+437 DLIIG
-442 LYKPKNGNVYLDTV
+442 LYKPKTGSVHLDNI
-456 KLEDKNIGYWRQNIG
+456 KLEDKNIGYWRQSIG

-494 NEERLIESLKK
+494 NEEKLIESLKK
-505 SRIWEFLKKKEGIK
+505 ARIWEFLKKKEGIK

-558 LDSETEEEIMKE
+558 LDNETEEEIMKE

-590 KDCDRIFVINNGEV
+590 KDCDRIFVINNGKI
-604 ERVVKSIEE
+604 ERVVKSVKE

>member
-1 MNKKVYVSNIEY
+1 M
-13 FKKHQNFD
+13 F
-21 YKNSYAY
+21 
-28 IMGKKNSIDIDK
+28 
-40 ERMMIK
+40 K
-46 KIKKLFSKNEMKK
+46 KIKKLFSKEEIKK
-59 LLGITVISIIISLSE
+59 LLGITVFSIIISLSE

-84 MAIVTNQSIIS
+84 MAMVTNQNIIF
-95 ENKYFK
+95 ENRYLK
-101 LIYNFFNFENTKNF
+101 LIYNFFNFESTKNF
-115 IFYFGITII
+115 IFYFGITIV

-136 FNYILVSFSRNSYYQ
+136 FNYVLVSFTRNNYYK
-151 FTCKLMENYLKYP
+151 FTNRLMNNYLKYP
-164 YQNFIK
+164 YQNFVK

-181 TEANLLVILI
+181 TETNMLVNLI
-191 QNFLMMLSEIC
+191 QSLLMLISEIC
-202 VVFFI
+202 IAFFI

-223 VFMGINILLI
+223 VFMGANILLI
-233 KHLILNKTKKW
+233 KYLILNKTKKW
-244 GIERSKA
+244 GVERSKA

-315 VVLIIFSVMMYDE
+315 VVLIIFSVMIYDE

-353 RIITYYQTIL
+353 RIIMYYQTIL
-363 FYRKSLDI
+363 FYRKSLDTV
-371 IVDELESEV
+371 VDELESEI
-380 ENIENQPIEF
+380 ENIENNSIEF
-390 NRNIELENI
+390 NKKIELKDI
-399 YFEFEKG
+399 CFEFEKG

-418 KGEKLAFVGESGSG
+418 KGEKVAFVGESGSG

-442 LYKPKNGNVYLDTV
+442 LYKPKNGNVYLDEI
-456 KLEDKNIGYWRQNIG
+456 KLEDKNIGYWRKNIG

-505 SRIWEFLKKKEGIK
+505 AKIWEFLKRKEGIK

-543 YDDPEV
+543 YDNPEV

-558 LDSETEEEIMKE
+558 LNNETEEEIMKE
-570 IYDVSKD
+570 IYDVSKG

-590 KDCDRIFVINNGEV
+590 KDCDRIFVINNGEI
-604 ERVVKSIEE
+604 EKIVKSVEE

>member
-1 MNKKVYVSNIEY
+1 ML
-13 FKKHQNFD
+13 
-21 YKNSYAY
+21 
-28 IMGKKNSIDIDK
+28 
-40 ERMMIK
+40 K
-46 KIKKLFSKNEMKK
+46 KIKKLFSKNEIKK
-59 LLGITVISIIISLSE
+59 LLGITIFSIIISLSE
-74 VVGLSTIVPF
+74 VVGLSIIIPF
-84 MAIVTNQSIIS
+84 MAMVTNQNIIL
-95 ENKYFK
+95 ENKYLKLVYKFFK
-101 LIYNFFNFENTKNF
+101 FESTKNF
-115 IFYFGITII
+115 IFYFGITIV

-170 KNSNDLMKNIT
+170 KNSNNLMKNIT
-181 TEANLLVILI
+181 SEANMLVILI
-191 QNFLMMLSEIC
+191 QNLLMLISEVC

-223 VFMGINILLI
+223 VFMGMNIFLI
-233 KHLILNKTKKW
+233 KYLILNKTKKW
-244 GIERSKA
+244 GVERSKA

-272 SNDEKIMNNFQN
+272 FNDEKIMNNFQN

-315 VVLIIFSVMMYDE
+315 VVLIIFSIMMYDE

-353 RIITYYQTIL
+353 RCINYYQAIL
-363 FYRKSLDI
+363 FYRNSLDTV
-371 IVDELESEV
+371 VDELESEI
-380 ENIENQPIEF
+380 ENIENNPIEF
-390 NRNIELENI
+390 KRNIELKNI
-399 YFEFEKG
+399 CFEFEKG
-406 KEVLKNINLNIF
+406 KKVLKNINLNIF
-418 KGEKLAFVGESGSG
+418 KGEKIAFVGESGSG

-442 LYKPKNGNVYLDTV
+442 LYKPKNGNVYLDDI
-456 KLEDKNIGYWRQNIG
+456 KLEDKNIGYWRQSIG

-484 ADNVVFNREY
+484 ADNVVFNRDY
-494 NEERLIESLKK
+494 NEEKLIKALKK
-505 SRIWEFLKKKEGIK
+505 AKIWEFLKKKEGIK

-543 YDDPEV
+543 YDEPEV

-558 LDSETEEEIMKE
+558 LDNETEEEIMKE

-604 ERVVKSIEE
+604 ERIVKSVEE

>member
-1 MNKKVYVSNIEY
+1 ML
-13 FKKHQNFD
+13 
-21 YKNSYAY
+21 
-28 IMGKKNSIDIDK
+28 
-40 ERMMIK
+40 K
-46 KIKKLFSKNEMKK
+46 KIKKLFSKNEIKK
-59 LLGITVISIIISLSE
+59 LLGITVFSIIISLSE

-84 MAIVTNQSIIS
+84 MAMVTNQNIIF
-95 ENKYFK
+95 ENKYLK
-101 LIYNFFNFENTKNF
+101 LIYNFFSFESTKNF
-115 IFYFGITII
+115 IFYFGITIV

-136 FNYILVSFSRNSYYQ
+136 FNYVLVSFTRNNYYK
-151 FTCKLMENYLKYP
+151 FTNRLMNNYFKYP
-164 YQNFIK
+164 YQNFVK

-212 YVDLKITLFVT
+212 YVNLKITLFVT
-223 VFMGINILLI
+223 LFMGLNILLI
-233 KHLILNKTKKW
+233 KYLILNKTKKW
-244 GIERSKA
+244 GTERSKA

-272 SNDEKIMNNFQN
+272 SNDEKIINNFQN

-290 KVDKKYMSSQPVP
+290 KVDKKYMSSQPIP

-315 VVLIIFSVMMYDE
+315 VILIIFSVMMYDE

-353 RIITYYQTIL
+353 RIITYYQGIL
-363 FYRKSLDI
+363 FYRKSLDT
-371 IVDELESEV
+371 IVDELESEI
-380 ENIENQPIEF
+380 ENIENNPIEF
-390 NRNIELENI
+390 NKKIELKDI
-399 YFEFEKG
+399 RFEFEEG

-418 KGEKLAFVGESGSG
+418 KGEKVAFVGESGSG

-442 LYKPKNGNVYLDTV
+442 LYKPKNGNIYLDDI
-456 KLEDKNIGYWRQNIG
+456 KLEDKNIGYWRNSIG

-505 SRIWEFLKKKEGIK
+505 ARIWEFLKKKEGIK

-543 YDDPEV
+543 YDNPDI

-558 LDSETEEEIMKE
+558 LDNETEEEIMKE

-577 RTLIIVAHRLTTL
+577 RTLIIIAHRLTTL
-590 KDCDRIFVINNGEV
+590 KDCDRIFVINNGEI
-604 ERVVKSIEE
+604 ERTIKSVDE

>member
-1 MNKKVYVSNIEY
+1 ML
-13 FKKHQNFD
+13 
-21 YKNSYAY
+21 
-28 IMGKKNSIDIDK
+28 
-40 ERMMIK
+40 K
-46 KIKKLFSKNEMKK
+46 KIKKLFLKEEIRK
-59 LLGITVISIIISLSE
+59 LLVITGFSVVISLSE
-74 VVGLSTIVPF
+74 VVGFSTIVPF
-84 MAIVTNQSIIS
+84 MAMVTNQNIIF
-95 ENKYFK
+95 ENKYLK
-101 LIYNFFNFENTKNF
+101 IIYNFFNFESTKNF
-115 IFYFGITII
+115 IFCFGIMII
-124 IIFLIKNILNIF
+124 IIFLVKNLLNIF

-151 FTCKLMENYLKYP
+151 FTCKLMVNYLKYP

-181 TEANLLVILI
+181 TEANFLVALV

-223 VFMGINILLI
+223 VFMGVNIFLI
-233 KHLILNKTKKW
+233 KYLILNKTKKW
-244 GIERSKA
+244 GVDRSKA

-272 SNDEKIMNNFQN
+272 SNDEKIMNNFKI

-290 KVDKKYMSSQPVP
+290 KVDKRYMSSQPVP

-315 VVLIIFSVMMYDE
+315 VVLIIFSVIVYDE

-363 FYRKSLDI
+363 FFGKSLDM
-371 IVDELESEV
+371 IVDELESEI
-380 ENIENQPIEF
+380 ENIGNKLIEF
-390 NRNIELENI
+390 NKKIELKDI
-399 YFEFEKG
+399 CFEFEKG
-406 KEVLKNINLNIF
+406 KEVLKNINLSIF
-418 KGEKLAFVGESGSG
+418 KGEKVAFVGESGSG

-437 DLITG
+437 DLIIG
-442 LYKPKNGNVYLDTV
+442 LYKPKSGNTYLDDI
-456 KLEDKNIGYWRQNIG
+456 KLDDKNIGYWRRNIG

-494 NEERLIESLKK
+494 NEEKLIESLKK
-505 SRIWEFLKKKEGIK
+505 ARIWEFLKKKEGLK

-543 YDDPEV
+543 YDEPEV

-604 ERVVKSIEE
+604 ERIVKSVEE

>member
-1 MNKKVYVSNIEY
+1 
-13 FKKHQNFD
+13 
-21 YKNSYAY
+21 
-28 IMGKKNSIDIDK
+28 
-40 ERMMIK
+40 MIK

-59 LLGITVISIIISLSE
+59 LLGITVFSIIISLSE

-84 MAIVTNQSIIS
+84 MAMVTNQNIIF
-95 ENKYFK
+95 ENKYLK
-101 LIYNFFNFENTKNF
+101 VIYNFFNFESTKNF

>member
-1 MNKKVYVSNIEY
+1 
-13 FKKHQNFD
+13 
-21 YKNSYAY
+21 
-28 IMGKKNSIDIDK
+28 
-40 ERMMIK
+40 MIK
-46 KIKKLFSKNEMKK
+46 QLEKLFSKNEMKK
-59 LLGITVISIIISLSE
+59 LLGITVFSIIISLSE

-84 MAIVTNQSIIS
+84 MAMVINQNIIF
-95 ENKYFK
+95 ENRYLK
-101 LIYNFFNFENTKNF
+101 LIYNFFSFENTKNF
-115 IFYFGITII
+115 IIYFGITIV

-136 FNYILVSFSRNSYYQ
+136 FNCILVSFSRNSYYQ

-181 TEANLLVILI
+181 TEANMLVTLI
-191 QNFLMMLSEIC
+191 QNLLMLISEVC

-233 KHLILNKTKKW
+233 KYLILNKTKKW
-244 GIERSKA
+244 GVERSKA
-251 IEEYYQIIGST
+251 IEEYYKIIGST

-272 SNDEKIMNNFQN
+272 SNDDKIMNNFQN

-315 VVLIIFSVMMYDE
+315 VVLIIFSVMIYDE

-353 RIITYYQTIL
+353 RIIMYYQTIL
-363 FYRKSLDI
+363 FYRKSLDTV
-371 IVDELESEV
+371 VDELESEI
-380 ENIENQPIEF
+380 ENIENNPIEF
-390 NRNIELENI
+390 KRNIELKNI
-399 YFEFEKG
+399 CFEFEKG
-406 KEVLKNINLNIF
+406 KEVLRNINLNIF
-418 KGEKLAFVGESGSG
+418 KGEKIAFVGESGSG

-442 LYKPKNGNVYLDTV
+442 LYKPKNGNVYLDDI
-456 KLEDKNIGYWRQNIG
+456 KLEDKNIGYLRQSIG

-484 ADNVVFNREY
+484 EDNVVFNREY
-494 NEERLIESLKK
+494 DEEKLIESLKK
-505 SRIWEFLKKKEGIK
+505 ARIWEFLKKKEGIK

-543 YDDPEV
+543 YDNPEV

-558 LDSETEEEIMKE
+558 LDNETEEGIMKE

-590 KDCDRIFVINNGEV
+590 KECDRIFVISNGEV
-604 ERVVKSIEE
+604 ERIVKSLKE